1 MSKIEIIALLKSSN
15 LKNAEIFKSKKETDF
30 SLTEIGYKLLVAS
43 KLFPTQHIAKLEQ
56 DFILAPSTL
65 IALKQIFD
73 TPYFIRGCS
82 VYYFDEIVHTQIC
95 IHGSLTEYIAHQ
107 KSVDKFNKK

>member
-1 MSKIEIIALLKSSN
+1 MSKSEIIELLKSSN

-30 SLTEIGYKLLVAS
+30 SLTEIGFKLLVAS
-43 KLFPTQHIAKLEQ
+43 KLFPTQYVAKLDQ

-65 IALKQIFD
+65 IALKKIFD

-82 VYYFDEIVHTQIC
+82 VYHFDELVYTQIC
-95 IHGSLTEYIAHQ
+95 IHRSLTEYIAHQ
-107 KSVDKFNKK
+107 KRVSKFTKK